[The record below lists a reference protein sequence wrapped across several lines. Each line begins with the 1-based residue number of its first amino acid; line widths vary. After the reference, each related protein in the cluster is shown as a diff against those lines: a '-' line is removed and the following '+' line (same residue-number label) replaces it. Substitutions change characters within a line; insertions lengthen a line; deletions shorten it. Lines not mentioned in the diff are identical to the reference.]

1 MSEDLLVVSNVVSG
15 YGSVSVI
22 NDVSIR
28 VRKGEIV
35 SLVGANGAGKSTLLN
50 TISGII
56 PLKSGSVS
64 LEGEDLAGRS
74 AATVS
79 RKGLRHVPEGRRVFA
94 DLTVEEN
101 LWLGG
106 YRQPKQDVAR
116 RLDYIY
122 GRFPRLA
129 ERRWQAA
136 GTMSGGEQQMLA
148 IGRAITA
155 GPKVLMLD
163 EPSMGLAPLVVAEIF
178 RIIRQLRD
186 DTGVGILL
194 VEQNARAA
202 LRIADSACV
211 LSLGKVTLTG
221 SGSEILK
228 NPEVVEMFL
237 GGNVSPL
244 DLQI

>member
-106 YRQPKQDVAR
+106 YRQPKQDVAW

-122 GRFPRLA
+122 ERFPRLA

>member
-28 VRKGEIV
+28 VRRGEIV

>member
-1 MSEDLLVVSNVVSG
+1 MSENLLVVSNVVSG

-22 NDVSIR
+22 NGVSLR

-155 GPKVLMLD
+155 GPKVLMFD

-228 NPEVVEMFL
+228 NPEVIEMFL